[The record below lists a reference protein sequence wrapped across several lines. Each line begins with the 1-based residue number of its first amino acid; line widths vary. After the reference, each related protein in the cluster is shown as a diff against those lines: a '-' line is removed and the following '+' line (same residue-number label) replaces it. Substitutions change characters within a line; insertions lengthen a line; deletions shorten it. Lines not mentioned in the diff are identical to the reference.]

1 MNLNPEELKLFLTE
15 ILEEKKYKSFT
26 IKVERV
32 RITLIDDI
40 SQDEEYVRAL
50 QSLGRSI
57 ENFDIKVK
65 YPFVNRVVDEQA
77 IFQTPKS
84 LLITTD

>member
-1 MNLNPEELKLFLTE
+1 MKAEELKLFLTE
-15 ILEEKKYKSFT
+15 VLEEKNYKSFT

-50 QSLGRSI
+50 QSLGRSV
-57 ENFDIKVK
+57 ENFDLQIR
-65 YPFVNRVVDEQA
+65 YPFVNRVIEEQA

-84 LLITTD
+84 LLITTEK